1 MEIGDAKPHGC
12 DSCCIYGSR
21 KDAASQQYAALNG
34 ALESIDRAQLR
45 THI

>member
-12 DSCCIYGSR
+12 DSCCISGSR
-21 KDAASQQYAALNG
+21 IDAALQQYAALNG

-45 THI
+45 IHI